1 MAKTLLKGGRVV
13 DPVNAID
20 RVADVLVV
28 DGKVA
33 QLGPAIDPGEADV
46 IDVTGKVVAP
56 GLVDIHCHLRDP
68 GFPERED
75 FQSGTRAAARGGF
88 TTLIAM
94 PNTSPVCDN
103 IIVTEYILSKSKR
116 VGIVNVLPYG
126 AITMGQQGQELT
138 PFVDLV
144 AAGCVAFS
152 DDGQPVM
159 NSGLMRQAL
168 IQAKAI
174 NKVLAVHCEDKSI
187 TGEGVIND
195 GEVSRRL
202 AIKGIPYTSEAV
214 MVGRD
219 ILLAEE
225 VSGQIHICH
234 VGCARSVEL
243 IRSGKQRGIAVSGE
257 VIPHYLNTTDEDMVT
272 MEGRFKIKPP
282 FGSKRDQEALKQGL
296 VDGAIEV
303 IATDHAPYTVVEKK
317 RDFLREAPFGLIGLE
332 AALGVVLTEMVHSG
346 LLSLSDTIAKMTSNP
361 ARLLGLNKGTLGI
374 GQDADVVVIDPDQ
387 EWQVTVSENESRSR
401 NCPQEGRWLKGKAVL
416 TMVGGRVVM
425 KDGKIVS

>member
-1 MAKTLLKGGRVV
+1 MARTLLQGGHVI
-13 DPVNAID
+13 DPGNAID
-20 RVADVLVV
+20 RVADVLIV

-33 QLGPAIDPGEADV
+33 QLGPALDPGDAEV

-56 GLVDIHCHLRDP
+56 GLIDIHCHLRDP

-94 PNTSPVCDN
+94 PNTNPVCDHP
-103 IIVTEYILSKSKR
+103 VVAEYVLAKSKR

-126 AITMGQQGQELT
+126 AITIGQQGQELA
-138 PFVDLV
+138 PYVDLV

-159 NSGLMRQAL
+159 NSGLMRRAL

-174 NKVLAVHCEDKSI
+174 NKVLAVHCEDKTI

-202 AIKGIPYTSEAV
+202 GIKGIPYTSEAV
-214 MVGRD
+214 MVARD

-225 VSGQIHICH
+225 TAGQVHICH

-243 IRSGKQRGIAVSGE
+243 IREGKKRGINVSGE
-257 VIPHYLNTTDEDMVT
+257 VIPHYLNTTEEDMVT

-282 FGSKRDQEALKQGL
+282 FGSKRDQEALKEGL
-296 VDGAIEV
+296 VDGTIEV
-303 IATDHAPYTVVEKK
+303 IATDHAPYTLAEKQ

-332 AALGVVLTEMVHSG
+332 TALGVVLTEMVHSG
-346 LLSLSDTIAKMTSNP
+346 LMSLSDAIAKLTCNP

-374 GQDADVVVIDPDQ
+374 GQDADLVVIDPDQ
-387 EWQVTVSENESRSR
+387 EWQVKVSENESRSR
-401 NCPQEGRWLKGKAVL
+401 NCPQDGRWLKGKAVL
-416 TMVGGRVVM
+416 TMVGGRIVM
-425 KDGKIVS
+425 QDGKILA